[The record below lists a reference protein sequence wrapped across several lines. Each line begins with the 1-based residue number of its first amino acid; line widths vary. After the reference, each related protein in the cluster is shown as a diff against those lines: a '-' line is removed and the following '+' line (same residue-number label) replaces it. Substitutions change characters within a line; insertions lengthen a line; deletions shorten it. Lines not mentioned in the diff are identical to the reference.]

1 MHEIEP
7 YYNWRHLYTA
17 EEDERSPF
25 FGREHSEFEF
35 SQTVYNYYIHP
46 QWDDFG
52 SRTMYLKLLF
62 TDYDLDF
69 AIIELIGEW
78 NDAIEN
84 DIMTLKR
91 DVIDHMLQ
99 EGIRK
104 FILIGENVLNF
115 HSSDGE
121 YYEEWHE
128 DVADDGG
135 WIVMIDLPE
144 ASQYDFIKARIN
156 RYINLLKYPEWRTV
170 QPQHLFTAID
180 NAMVKRLNN
189 S

>member
-1 MHEIEP
+1 MHDIEP

-25 FGREHSEFEF
+25 YGRDHSEFEY

-52 SRTMYLKLLF
+52 SRTLYLKILF
-62 TDYDLDF
+62 VDYDLSY
-69 AIIELIGEW
+69 AILELIGEW

-91 DVIDHMLQ
+91 DVIDEMIG
-99 EGIRK
+99 EGINK
-104 FILIGENVLNF
+104 FILIAENVLNF
-115 HSSDGE
+115 HSSDSC
-121 YYEEWHE
+121 YYEEWLE
-128 DVADDGG
+128 DVSERGG
-135 WIVMIDLPE
+135 WIVILDMPE
-144 ASQYDFIKARIN
+144 QSQYDFRGAHLTN
-156 RYINLLKYPEWRTV
+156 YIELLDYPAWRTV

-180 NAMVKRLNN
+180 NKMLQRLNN
-189 S
+189 